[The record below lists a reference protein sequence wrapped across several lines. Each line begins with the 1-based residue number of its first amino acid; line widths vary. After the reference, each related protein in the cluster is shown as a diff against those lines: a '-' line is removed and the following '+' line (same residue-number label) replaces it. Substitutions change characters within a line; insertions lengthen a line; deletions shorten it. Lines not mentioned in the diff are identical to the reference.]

1 MSPLDYVLEDARI
14 CLSHASDDP
23 VDAIYRS
30 MCGGL
35 GTYSLAIPYPGL
47 CIITSI
53 SDVQGPALCVREQA
67 DADRPIRQ
75 EDIASPCMAK
85 GRETA
90 SVNRKPTVDEPAADT
105 REIPTIKNRLR
116 ELVAQRADAK
126 YNATANHGQGSG
138 SNSDLTEKRTATKG
152 YR

>member
-23 VDAIYRS
+23 VDTIYRS
-30 MCGGL
+30 MCGEL

-53 SDVQGPALCVREQA
+53 SDAQEPALCIRTQT
-67 DADRPIRQ
+67 DADWPIRQ
-75 EDIASPCMAK
+75 EDIVSSCMEA
-85 GRETA
+85 GQETV
-90 SVNRKPTVDEPAADT
+90 SGNRKPTVTEPAADT